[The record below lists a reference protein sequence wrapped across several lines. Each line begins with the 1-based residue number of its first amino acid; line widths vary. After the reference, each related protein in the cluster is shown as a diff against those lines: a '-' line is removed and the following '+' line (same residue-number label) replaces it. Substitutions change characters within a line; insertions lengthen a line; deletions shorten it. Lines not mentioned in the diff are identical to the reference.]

1 MSPMIKTFTQDD
13 VIRYIYNELTPE
25 EQSEF
30 KNALLC
36 DPGLQEE
43 YKEMKTITRKLDVL
57 KDPSRHTVN
66 DILRY
71 SRNY

>member
-1 MSPMIKTFTQDD
+1 MSPMIKIFTQDD

-43 YKEMKTITRKLDVL
+43 YKKMKTVTGKLDVL
-57 KDPSRHTVN
+57 KHPSHRTVEN
-66 DILRY
+66 ILRY
-71 SRNY
+71 SRSY

>member
-25 EQSEF
+25 EQLEF

-36 DPGLQEE
+36 DTDLQEE
-43 YKEMKTITRKLDVL
+43 YKEMKTVTRKLDVF
-57 KDPSRHTVN
+57 KDPSHRTVN